1 MWKSCDRGM
10 ESSPEDQ
17 TSLERDFK
25 ENAGGWFLPFS
36 HNSKASHEH
45 SEKKNDKGYI
55 LSKVSKVKNEKEK
68 EEEYSTTSQK
78 PPLLGMNLFH
88 TLVRRI
94 LMTRTEFVKRILSG

>member
-45 SEKKNDKGYI
+45 SEKKMIKLYLI
-55 LSKVSKVKNEKEK
+55 
-68 EEEYSTTSQK
+68 
-78 PPLLGMNLFH
+78 
-88 TLVRRI
+88 
-94 LMTRTEFVKRILSG
+94 